1 MLFLSVFQEQP
12 QIVKQSSPVPWVV
25 QSLEEGKEKSCS
37 YIIQFQEDGND
48 EFGIVQYYFYARNT
62 GFAFIHKFEKEENIC
77 SWELDDPGWSN
88 D

>member
-1 MLFLSVFQEQP
+1 MPKKDKSLHKIGDKCCFFLSFKNNP
-12 QIVKQSSPVPWVV
+12 KLSNRVV

-48 EFGIVQYYFYARNT
+48 DFGIVQYYFYARNT

-77 SWELDDPGWSN
+77 S
-88 D
+88 